1 MTPCSVGVKCRGLV
15 LRLCRGY
22 CRGYVLRLLV
32 DTTCRRCQHCQNN
45 GQQQS
50 KTHWL
55 SLKQPLLFL
64 LGCPLCRKDQMLL
77 PPLLS
82 PLQRNDRPLLSC
94 CVSFFAI
101 GLAFPVGV
109 ALLLPLPSLL
119 LLPLLSPFKRSSF
132 ACRLCLLLCAFALIF
147 SSSFLLCF
155 AVAFALVNHARIS
168 FMGTRGQWYVLFRL
182 EYFLS
187 IRIRL

>member
-1 MTPCSVGVKCRGLV
+1 MCGRVG
-15 LRLCRGY
+15 GY
-22 CRGYVLRLLV
+22 LSRLLV
-32 DTTCRRCQHCQNN
+32 DAVDIVRISH
-45 GQQQS
+45 QQQS

-94 CVSFFAI
+94 CVSFFAL

-109 ALLLPLPSLL
+109 A
-119 LLPLLSPFKRSSF
+119 LLSPFKRSSF
-132 ACRLCLLLCAFALIF
+132 ACRLCLLLCAFALHLSF
-147 SSSFLLCF
+147 VFCCRLRSSQSRS
-155 AVAFALVNHARIS
+155 NIIH
-168 FMGTRGQWYVLFRL
+168 G
-182 EYFLS
+182 
-187 IRIRL
+187 

>member
-1 MTPCSVGVKCRGLV
+1 METSVEVTPCSVGVKCRGLV

-109 ALLLPLPSLL
+109 ALLLPL
-119 LLPLLSPFKRSSF
+119 LSPLKRSSF

-147 SSSFLLCF
+147 PCVLLSPLLSVSFPVALCF
-155 AVAFALVNHARIS
+155 LCIFLVFFLPFAVVECIS
-168 FMGTRGQWYVLFRL
+168 
-182 EYFLS
+182 
-187 IRIRL
+187 

>member
-1 MTPCSVGVKCRGLV
+1 MTPCSVGVECRGRCRGCVEAIVSRLCV
-15 LRLCRGY
+15 LCRGY
-22 CRGYVLRLLV
+22 LSRLLV
-32 DTTCRRCQHCQNN
+32 EAVDIVRIS
-45 GQQQS
+45 QQQS

-94 CVSFFAI
+94 CVSFFAL

-109 ALLLPLPSLL
+109 A
-119 LLPLLSPFKRSSF
+119 LLSPFKRSSF
-132 ACRLCLLLCAFALIF
+132 ACCLCLLLCAFALIF
-147 SSSFLLCF
+147 PCVLLLPLLSVSFPVALCF
-155 AVAFALVNHARIS
+155 LCMCLALCCC
-168 FMGTRGQWYVLFRL
+168 
-182 EYFLS
+182 
-187 IRIRL
+187 